1 MLQLLS
7 PSTLLLVWTLNC
19 FSATHAD
26 SGLNSKYLPSL
37 LICSFWTSAT
47 NQKLSLTQPDQN
59 SFDGINYF
67 RKLFVQL
74 WEIICF
80 ITLTAQERGKY
91 WNAFNGKVLTFSGTG
106 GRYKMGSLSM
116 GTTCGFPS
124 FLCTLF
130 SKLLCILF
138 LVGLN
143 FLLICFFFKSFHSFV
158 LSLFYL
164 KSSLSSS
171 LCIAILTK
179 RESVTITDPS
189 GKSEKQKNNYL

>member
-1 MLQLLS
+1 M
-7 PSTLLLVWTLNC
+7 
-19 FSATHAD
+19 
-26 SGLNSKYLPSL
+26 NSKYLPSL
-37 LICSFWTSAT
+37 LIYSFWVLAT

-80 ITLTAQERGKY
+80 IKLTAQERGEY
-91 WNAFNGKVLTFSGTG
+91 WNTFDGKVLTFSGTG
-106 GRYKMGSLSM
+106 GGYKMGSLSM
-116 GTTCGFPS
+116 GTACGFPS

-143 FLLICFFFKSFHSFV
+143 FLLVVFFNLFTFMFCHCFISNPVFLLYSALQF
-158 LSLFYL
+158 
-164 KSSLSSS
+164 
-171 LCIAILTK
+171 
-179 RESVTITDPS
+179 
-189 GKSEKQKNNYL
+189 